1 MLKATSLELK
11 IPYLTVVTVQHETIK
26 DIKSILKHARKVGEY
41 DAKIDAKADESEYI
55 YVEDVENVIKDLE
68 KEFKVFNNILDKL
81 SDTDGYD
88 IKRYR
93 EEHHSL
99 EKAKEVLAKA
109 GKLN

>member
-1 MLKATSLELK
+1 MLEKLVNMTPRLMLRLMKKNMFALRMK
-11 IPYLTVVTVQHETIK
+11 
-26 DIKSILKHARKVGEY
+26 KV
-41 DAKIDAKADESEYI
+41 
-55 YVEDVENVIKDLE
+55 VIKDLE
-68 KEFKVFNNILDKL
+68 KEFKELDERLDKL

-109 GKLN
+109 DRKSVV

>member
-1 MLKATSLELK
+1 MLEKLVNMTPRLMLRLMKKNMFALRMK
-11 IPYLTVVTVQHETIK
+11 
-26 DIKSILKHARKVGEY
+26 KV
-41 DAKIDAKADESEYI
+41 
-55 YVEDVENVIKDLE
+55 VIKDLE
-68 KEFKVFNNILDKL
+68 KEFKELDERLDKL

-109 GKLN
+109 GKLE

>member
-1 MLKATSLELK
+1 MTPRLMLRLMKKNMFALRMK
-11 IPYLTVVTVQHETIK
+11 
-26 DIKSILKHARKVGEY
+26 KV
-41 DAKIDAKADESEYI
+41 
-55 YVEDVENVIKDLE
+55 VIKDLE
-68 KEFKVFNNILDKL
+68 KEFKELDERLDKL

-109 GKLN
+109 GDRKSVV